1 MKPLLKSHP
10 GVFIKSETLR
20 HAIRL
25 AKKSGKPGYTQ
36 CYNLLPGVF
45 SIEEIANSRGQGF
58 RKPKMGDFRSP
69 LDKDKVAAIKGNC
82 CRLNRVKL

>member
-1 MKPLLKSHP
+1 MEPLLKSHP

-25 AKKSGKPGYTQ
+25 AKKSGKPGYTL

-45 SIEEIANSRGQGF
+45 SIEEIANSRGQGLT
-58 RKPKMGDFRSP
+58 KPKMGDFRSP

-82 CRLNRVKL
+82 CRFNRVKL